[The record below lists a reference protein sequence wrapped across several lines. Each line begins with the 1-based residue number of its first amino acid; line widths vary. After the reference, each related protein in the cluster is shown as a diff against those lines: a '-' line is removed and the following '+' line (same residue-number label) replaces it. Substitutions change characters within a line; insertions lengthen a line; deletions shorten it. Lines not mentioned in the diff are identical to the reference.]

1 MQLGYS
7 VAGAMWGMT
16 ALSLGFV
23 ALRLYT
29 RIRIIRFVGV
39 EDYLYICTGVLLTCF
54 TASIQVSVR
63 YGLGQSF
70 WILPLDDSSNAIL
83 WTYIANTFAVTGNAM
98 AKLSL
103 GFFLLRVV
111 QMRAQKAAL
120 WVLIFVTAATSIALV
135 VMLWNQTTPVKASW
149 DPLRTPGTWNIQIKP
164 MSVGLGGMVW
174 SLCVRMGQETD
185 KSVVDS
191 VVECLRFLFRHLPLA
206 VHLGIADASAGEDC
220 ACRWNEFGG
229 SVSNCSLSPS
239 LSSRPSQ
246 LMNPTARELVEL

>member
-54 TASIQVSVR
+54 TASIQVSVH
-63 YGLGQSF
+63 YGLGRSF

-111 QMRAQKAAL
+111 QMKAQKAAL

-135 VMLWNQTTPVKASW
+135 IMLWNQTTPVKASW
-149 DPLRTPGTWNIQIKP
+149 DPLRTQGTWNIQIKP
-164 MSVGLGGMVW
+164 MSVGLGGMCRAIVGRLSI
-174 SLCVRMGQETD
+174 SLTMSVTD
-185 KSVVDS
+185 SM
-191 VVECLRFLFRHLPLA
+191 VERLRLFLRHFPLV
-206 VHLGIADASAGEDC
+206 VHLGAADASSREDC
-220 ACRWNEFGG
+220 ACWRDEPRS
-229 SVSNCSLSPS
+229 SVRTCNLSVFPIKLANRS
-239 LSSRPSQ
+239 DL
-246 LMNPTARELVEL
+246 ARELAAL